1 MEWQIIDY
9 VCGFRTGLQD
19 AEKKGVVCYEC
30 ESGNIVWNNKKIK
43 RIHKL
48 RFNNFDFDIIQV
60 ISNKLEIT
68 YLDKHTGEILEEEK
82 IGQVRQVLNWMRCSL
97 NGRYLIGADTV
108 SVRDKAIYT
117 VYDIET
123 KMVKG
128 PRRHTSAAYRG
139 DSAHFYQRGAYA
151 PGAAHRPPHRRGGG
165 KLCEKRR

>member
-1 MEWQIIDY
+1 M
-9 VCGFRTGLQD
+9 QD

-128 PRRHTSAAYRG
+128 RFAAQNHVGSSSFDVTDDGKFAVCSAY
-139 DSAHFYQRGAYA
+139 
-151 PGAAHRPPHRRGGG
+151 
-165 KLCEKRR
+165 KRQGVSLIKVDTDEVIWTQKR